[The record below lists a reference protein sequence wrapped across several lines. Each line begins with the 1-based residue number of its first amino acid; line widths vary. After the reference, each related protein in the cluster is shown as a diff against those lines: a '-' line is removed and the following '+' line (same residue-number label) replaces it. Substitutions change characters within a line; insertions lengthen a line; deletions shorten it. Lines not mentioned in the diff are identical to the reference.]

1 LTETRALTSVERIGF
16 SSRLLR
22 VFHAPRSTF
31 ESVADGGSFP
41 DWAAPVALVVL
52 FWAAHNLAVMPIVF
66 PETSTSLEGSETTPE
81 LDQMATQARDV
92 WRSHGWFSLPLV
104 SSFSNLA
111 IVSLVLL
118 GVSRWVLR
126 AEMTLR
132 QTLAV
137 KAYASLVAIP
147 QWILLTL
154 TAGTGLTTASPLIFT
169 PGVLLADPSATL
181 PGRILLSLNVFDL
194 WQAVVIGIGLS
205 VLTGQASKR
214 TVSIIIVLWLAWAV
228 FGALAPTTAQQL
240 PTP

>member
-1 LTETRALTSVERIGF
+1 MTETRALTSVERIGF
-16 SSRLLR
+16 SSRLVR

-66 PETSTSLEGSETTPE
+66 PETTPE

-126 AEMTLR
+126 AEITLR

-137 KAYASLVAIP
+137 KASASLVAIP

-214 TVSIIIVLWLAWAV
+214 TVSIIISLWVAWAV
-228 FGALAPTTAQQL
+228 FGALAPASAPPPL